1 MKELTSG
8 VVDDDYDDDDQGSAM
23 IFAPAAMRST
33 CCCMCGDNLRVRSL
47 CKRLAHIATANFLPA
62 RQRREGKGSREG
74 KKGREEGKGREG
86 RDFPVCRQS
95 TTLSADSRG
104 AHGRRH
110 LCCRRMHVHPSMFPL
125 LHPPYQLILPR

>member
-8 VVDDDYDDDDQGSAM
+8 VVDDDYDDDQGSAM
-23 IFAPAAMRST
+23 IFAPAAVRST
-33 CCCMCGDNLRVRSL
+33 CCCCMCGDNLRVRSL

-62 RQRREGKGSREG
+62 RHRREGKGREG
-74 KKGREEGKGREG
+74 KRREVGKGREG

-110 LCCRRMHVHPSMFPL
+110 LCCRLMHVHPSVFPL
-125 LHPPYQLILPR
+125 LHPPFQLLLPR

>member
-33 CCCMCGDNLRVRSL
+33 CYCMCGDNLRVRSL

-74 KKGREEGKGREG
+74 KKGREEKGGIFR
-86 RDFPVCRQS
+86 FVVSRQPCPPIHAVP
-95 TTLSADSRG
+95 TADDTCVVAGCTFIHPCFLFFILHTSSSF
-104 AHGRRH
+104 HGE
-110 LCCRRMHVHPSMFPL
+110 S
-125 LHPPYQLILPR
+125 

>member
-8 VVDDDYDDDDQGSAM
+8 VVDDDYDDDHQGSAM
-23 IFAPAAMRST
+23 IFATAAMRST
-33 CCCMCGDNLRVRSL
+33 CCCCCMCGDNLRVRSL

-62 RQRREGKGSREG
+62 RHRREGKGREV
-74 KKGREEGKGREG
+74 GKGREG

-110 LCCRRMHVHPSMFPL
+110 LCCRLMHVHPSVFPL
-125 LHPPYQLILPR
+125 LHPPFQLLLPR